1 MKTKFLI
8 VLVITLFLSACGEII
23 VTPTEEVSSIQP
35 TEILLTKPA
44 AVLLTEEVTPETI
57 RLSECTVV
65 SSLPEPSTEFVELF
79 TVNANDW
86 VTGPEDAAVT
96 LIEYGDF
103 Q

>member
-44 AVLLTEEVTPETI
+44 EEVPPDTI